1 MWLSISALFLVAF
14 ANCKHIN
21 VDLQENETNSVELSA
36 VKNLIQKDVYTKIPS
51 SVFAREIFTSPNETF
66 LSAIE
71 HEKQN
76 AASTKTPR
84 TRRRRTRRRRTRRSR
99 RRTRRR
105 SRKTTTVTV
114 LFDSNNLSSSFVD
127 STSSYASSTETL
139 PFETNSEP
147 QTQLTS
153 KNPEI
158 ILTSIFTSTPKLP
171 LLDEQTENRL
181 SSTLSHHTVGPDT
194 SK

>member
-1 MWLSISALFLVAF
+1 MVKSIAMWLSISALFLVAF

-21 VDLQENETNSVELSA
+21 IDLQENEIDSVELSTG
-36 VKNLIQKDVYTKIPS
+36 KNLIQKDVYTKIPS
-51 SVFAREIFTSPNETF
+51 SVFARELESEKF
-66 LSAIE
+66 
-71 HEKQN
+71 EKQN

>member
-1 MWLSISALFLVAF
+1 MVKSIAMWLSIPALFLVAF

-51 SVFAREIFTSPNETF
+51 SVFARELESEKF
-66 LSAIE
+66 
-71 HEKQN
+71 EKQN

-139 PFETNSEP
+139 PFETKSEP

-171 LLDEQTENRL
+171 FMDEQTENRL